1 MILRFLLLLG
11 LSWGLP
17 YCLLANAN
25 VLLMGTVSNDTRG
38 VLFIE
43 INKRYLNNTVE
54 EYSAEINAYR
64 HFGLAFRVEVP
75 QLVTL
80 HYGNASC
87 QLFLEPND
95 TLHIAFDGTL
105 FPGGLRFSQKARHN
119 NAFWQQ
125 YRQQFPRDPVI
136 FNYRQYRKGRYYYSL
151 HNDVDKTMQA
161 LEPQAFK
168 TWLQEQYLAK
178 RHLYL
183 LFSADPQQPL
193 SAAFHT
199 FVRADMDYSKWYQ
212 LLAYGDVYRG
222 RHHLEDDFLASTDSL
237 LILNDGAL
245 GNAPYRNFL
254 DALLHYRCRNNSSS
268 NSDLYDKLYQY
279 SKIHLEGRTKY
290 FMMAHFLATALRKE
304 DPREVL
310 PMYEDFIKENPYYE
324 LDRLVLDPFQKA
336 NKFTAGMPAPD
347 FTLYDPTG
355 KAVQLSDLKG
365 KVVYVDFWAS
375 WCRPCIEKIKALQQ
389 FEPKFSKD
397 QVVFLHISLDRSK
410 EQWKATLKEQALAG
424 THLFFDPQVSQ
435 VTKDYD
441 VVSVPK
447 YFLIT
452 KQGNFAYAP
461 AAFNANDL
469 ELTLLKL
476 LQNN

>member
-1 MILRFLLLLG
+1 MHGLL
-11 LSWGLP
+11 W
-17 YCLLANAN
+17 ANAN
-25 VLLMGTVSNDTRG
+25 VLLMGTVDNDIRG
-38 VLFIE
+38 VLFVE

-54 EYSAEINAYR
+54 EYNVEINTYR

-80 HYGNASC
+80 HYGDQSC

-95 TLHIAFDGTL
+95 TLHIAFDGTQ
-105 FPGGLRFSQKARHN
+105 FPNGLRFSQKARHN

-151 HNDVDKTMQA
+151 HHDLDQTMQTLDA
-161 LEPQAFK
+161 AAFK
-168 TWLQEQYLAK
+168 TWLEEEYRAK
-178 RHLYL
+178 RRLYL
-183 LFSADPQQPL
+183 LFVANPQQPL
-193 SAAFHT
+193 SSAFHT

-212 LLAYGDVYRG
+212 LLAYGDVYGGQHR
-222 RHHLEDDFLASTDSL
+222 LSSDFLNFTDSL
-237 LILNDGAL
+237 LVLNDGAL

-254 DALLHYRCRNNSSS
+254 DALLHYRCRDKQTS
-268 NSDLYDKLYQY
+268 NLDLYNKLYQY
-279 SKIHLEGRTKY
+279 SKTHLEGRTKY
-290 FMMAHFLATALRKE
+290 FMMGHFLATALHKE

-347 FTLYDPTG
+347 FTLYDPMDNP
-355 KAVQLSDLKG
+355 VQLSDLKG
-365 KVVYVDFWAS
+365 KVIYLDFWAS
-375 WCRPCIEKIKALQQ
+375 WCRPCIEKINALQQ
-389 FEPKFSKD
+389 FASKFDSD

-410 EQWKATLKEQALAG
+410 DQWKAMLQDQAFSG
-424 THLFFDPQVSQ
+424 THLFFDPKTSK
-435 VTKDYD
+435 VTQDYD

-461 AAFNANDL
+461 ASFNANDL

-476 LQNN
+476 LQNNWP

>member
-1 MILRFLLLLG
+1 MIIRQLLLIG
-11 LSWGLP
+11 LLVGSTGWLW
-17 YCLLANAN
+17 ATAN
-25 VLLMGTVSNDTRG
+25 VLLMGTVANDVRG
-38 VLFIE
+38 VLFVE

-80 HYGNASC
+80 HFGDQSC

-95 TLHIAFDGTL
+95 TLHLAFDGTQ
-105 FPGGLRFSQKARHN
+105 FPSGLRFSQKARHN

-151 HNDVDKTMQA
+151 HNEVDRTMQT
-161 LEPQAFK
+161 LEPAAFS
-168 TWLQEQYLAK
+168 TWLDEQYRAK
-178 RHLYL
+178 WRLYL
-183 LFSADPQQPL
+183 LFTAAPQQPL

-199 FVRADMDYSKWYQ
+199 FVRADITYSKWYQ
-212 LLAYGDVYRG
+212 ALAYGDVYGG
-222 RHHLEDDFLASTDSL
+222 RHRLPSDFLHFTDSL
-237 LILNDGAL
+237 LVLNDGAL

-254 DALLHYRCRNNSSS
+254 DALLHYRCRASSTS
-268 NSDLYDKLYQY
+268 NSDLYNKLYQY
-279 SKIHLEGRTKY
+279 SKINLEGRTKY

-304 DPREVL
+304 NPKEVL
-310 PMYEDFIKENPYYE
+310 PMYEDFIQENPYYE

-347 FTLYDPTG
+347 FVLYDPDGNT
-355 KAVQLSDLKG
+355 VQLSDLKG
-365 KVVYVDFWAS
+365 KVVYLDFWAS
-375 WCRPCIEKIKALQQ
+375 WCRPCIEKINALQQ
-389 FEPKFSKD
+389 FEPKFDRD

-410 EQWKATLKEQALAG
+410 EQWKNTLQEQALSG
-424 THLFFDPQVSQ
+424 THLFFDPHTSMVIQ
-435 VTKDYD
+435 DYD

-452 KQGNFAYAP
+452 KKGNFAYAP

-469 ELTLLKL
+469 ELTLRKL